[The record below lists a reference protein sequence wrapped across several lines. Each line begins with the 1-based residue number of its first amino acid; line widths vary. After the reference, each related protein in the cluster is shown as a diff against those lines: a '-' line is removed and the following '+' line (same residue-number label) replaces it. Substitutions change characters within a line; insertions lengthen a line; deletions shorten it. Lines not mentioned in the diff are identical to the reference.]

1 MSQSHQSPQPCLPM
15 GLHRFQAPSGREGWG
30 RAGILHVGA
39 FIILPVE
46 EIRARATK
54 LLFFSKVLARVLV
67 SLRVS
72 LGTHS
77 LEVLHRS

>member
-1 MSQSHQSPQPCLPM
+1 M
-15 GLHRFQAPSGREGWG
+15 GLHRFQAPSGSEGWG